1 MNFSQQNQNYRQFNA
16 APVSLFLHL
25 QLLISSY
32 IWTHC
37 RLESILML
45 DFRSNLMIWNPS
57 LSASKIYAR
66 KYGLVSI
73 LVFSLLSPKKIEKKI
88 FGRDFNSLFFFFLLY
103 LFQRE
108 ETFQSVFVLRFEPRP
123 NLPFFP
129 SSPVMSVCELV

>member
-57 LSASKIYAR
+57 LPPRFTRGNTA
-66 KYGLVSI
+66 LF
-73 LVFSLLSPKKIEKKI
+73 L
-88 FGRDFNSLFFFFLLY
+88 SLFFPYFHPKKSRKKSLAEILIRSSFSFSCTCSKGRKLFRAY
-103 LFQRE
+103 LFSDLSPDR
-108 ETFQSVFVLRFEPRP
+108 TYLFSPRVP
-123 NLPFFP
+123 
-129 SSPVMSVCELV
+129 